1 MFFFLYTILNV
12 LKHLESVHR
21 TFQCFPYKHAN
32 ENMHENKHKNLKY
45 QQVPVLN
52 SVIWGLGSS
61 VLFPK
66 KWILKIKQKMAV
78 SLCASLQCIMPD

>member
-52 SVIWGLGSS
+52 SVIWGLGSTVS
-61 VLFPK
+61 K
-66 KWILKIKQKMAV
+66 KVDFKNITENGSFFV
-78 SLCASLQCIMPD
+78 C